1 MSAYLPAC
9 IWILSN
15 FACHLIARRRQ
26 VQPTAIKAMSVAVFG
41 PFAIPFV
48 LAAKPTTF
56 KRN

>member
-15 FACHLIARRRQ
+15 FACHLIAQRRQ
-26 VQPTAIKAMSVAVFG
+26 VRATPIKAMSAAVFG

-56 KRN
+56 KRH